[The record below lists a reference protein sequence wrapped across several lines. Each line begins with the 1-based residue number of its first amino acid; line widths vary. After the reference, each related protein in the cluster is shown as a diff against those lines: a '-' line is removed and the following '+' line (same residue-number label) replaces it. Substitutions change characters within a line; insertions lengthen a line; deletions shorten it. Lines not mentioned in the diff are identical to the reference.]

1 MVPIFMIGTQR
12 SGSNLLRLMLNQL
25 SEIASPHPPHIFERM
40 CPLLDA
46 YSDLNVDRNFNQL
59 IDDVCKLVELNPVEW
74 QGVNLD
80 RRDIFSRCKN
90 SRRLAAIYQSI
101 YDIYAETQGAT
112 TWCCKS
118 LVNVNYIDT
127 IEEHFVNP
135 KYIYL
140 YRDGRDVAL
149 SFQKAVVGEKHIY
162 NIATDWTQTQEK
174 ALALMD
180 RIDSD
185 RFFRIS
191 YEHLTTSPERVARRL
206 CRFLGV
212 KYTESMMDFYKTSEA
227 QNAAKSSQLWGN
239 VTSPVM
245 RNNSGKYKTEM
256 PEDDLRIFES
266 VAGHI
271 LDELGYSRDLVQKG
285 DEIHFTKSDIELF
298 NCLNKLKKS
307 EITTIVDEHD
317 MKRRQRQ
324 SSLINEIVERLGGE
338 EYST

>member
-1 MVPIFMIGTQR
+1 
-12 SGSNLLRLMLNQL
+12 MLNQL
-25 SEIASPHPPHIFERM
+25 SEIASPHPPHIFERI

-46 YSDLNVDRNFNQL
+46 YDDLQIDRNFNQL

-80 RRDIFSRCKN
+80 RAEIFSRCKDK
-90 SRRLAAIYQSI
+90 RRLAAVYQSI
-101 YDIYAETQGAT
+101 YDIYAEAQGAK

-118 LVNVNYIDT
+118 LVNVNYIDI

-162 NIATDWTQTQEK
+162 NIAKDWAQTQEK

-180 RIDSD
+180 RIDAD
-185 RFFRIS
+185 RFFSIS
-191 YEHLTTSPERVARRL
+191 YEQLTTSPESVAKKL
-206 CRFLGV
+206 CKFLGV
-212 KYTESMMDFYKTSEA
+212 KYSDNMMDFYKTSEA
-227 QNAAKSSQLWGN
+227 KNAANSSQLWGN

-266 VAGHI
+266 VAGHV
-271 LDELGYSRDLVQKG
+271 LDALGYSRDLVEKG
-285 DEIHFTKSDIELF
+285 SEINFTRADIDLF
-298 NCLNKLKKS
+298 NSLNKLKKS
-307 EITTIVDEHD
+307 KIKTIVDEHD

-324 SSLINEIVERLGGE
+324 SSLINEIVARLDAE
-338 EYST
+338 EYSA